1 MQVRAFSRR
10 VAIRI
15 RQLNTAAL
23 VAILLCTAGGTAAHG
38 QVTETPSRRASPK
51 ERKIDFARDIQ
62 PIFAKHCYSCHGPE
76 SEESGFRLDA
86 RERALAGG
94 DYGPAIVKGKSDK
107 SPLAM
112 RIAGLG
118 DDERMPP
125 EGGGKPLSTEQVAL
139 LRAWID
145 QGAFWPDA
153 ANAATKR
160 AGSDHW
166 SFQPI
171 VRPAVPEVI
180 NQAWVRNP
188 IDAFILAR
196 LDRERV
202 SPAPEADKYT
212 LIRRVTIDLIGL
224 PPTPAEVD
232 EFVGDTSSTA
242 YEKVVDRLLASPH
255 YGERYG
261 RYWLD
266 LARYAD
272 TDGYEKDLARP
283 HAWRYRDWVIH
294 ALNSDMPFDKF
305 TVLQLAGD
313 LVPDATVDRRSA
325 AGFHRNTLTNR
336 EGGADPEEDRTKQ
349 TVDRT
354 NTTGT
359 VWLGLTVGCANCH
372 THKYDPITQ
381 REYFGLYGFF
391 NNVEE
396 VDIALDGGGDKPIR
410 MGDVRNDSPR
420 TTAREFA
427 PGIAEREEPREN
439 YVHVRG
445 DFLTKGPVIEP
456 HTPEVLPPLK
466 PRGEKPDRL
475 DLARWIV
482 DPANPLTARVAANRF
497 WQWHFGRGLVNTGDD
512 FGTQGEP
519 PSHAELLDWLASE
532 LRDSGWQIKPL
543 HKLIVM
549 SATYRQSS
557 AARPELYERD
567 PYNTWLARQNRLRF
581 EAEIVRDAALAASG
595 LLNGKIGGASV
606 RPPQPP
612 EIAALSYAGS
622 VRWVESKGPDRY
634 RRGLYTWFQRTSP
647 YPTLMTFDAP
657 DSNLTCTR
665 RERSNTPLQ
674 ALTLL
679 NDIVFVECA
688 QALARRILQE
698 PMNDLVAAD
707 GTGGGEPAVVNE
719 AVVNARL
726 RFAFKLA
733 LNREATDS
741 ELSHL
746 RTLYSEA
753 RAAFEKDEESAKKLA
768 GDSAPATVPIA
779 EAAAWTLVARTLTNL
794 DEFITRE

>member
-1 MQVRAFSRR
+1 MRVRAFSRR

-23 VAILLCTAGGTAAHG
+23 VAILLWTAGGTAAHG
-38 QVTETPSRRASPK
+38 QVTETPSRRPSPK
-51 ERKIDFARDIQ
+51 EQKIDFARDIQ

-125 EGGGKPLSTEQVAL
+125 DGGGKPLSTEQVAL

-313 LVPDATVDRRSA
+313 LVPDATVDQRSA
-325 AGFHRNTLTNR
+325 TGFHRNTLTNR

-420 TTAREFA
+420 SKAREFA

-439 YVHVRG
+439 YLHVRG

-679 NDIVFVECA
+679 NDVVFVECA

-698 PMNDLVAAD
+698 PMNQVVAAD
-707 GTGGGEPAVVNE
+707 GTGGGDAAAVNQALVD
-719 AVVNARL
+719 ARL
-726 RFAFKLA
+726 RYAFKLT
-733 LNREATDS
+733 LSREATES
-741 ELSHL
+741 ELSL
-746 RTLYSEA
+746 LQTLYTKA
-753 RAAFEKDEESAKKLA
+753 RTAFESDVESAKKLMS
-768 GDSAPATVPIA
+768 GSLPETVPVA
-779 EAAAWTLVARTLTNL
+779 EGAAWTLVARTLTNL

>member
-1 MQVRAFSRR
+1 
-10 VAIRI
+10 
-15 RQLNTAAL
+15 
-23 VAILLCTAGGTAAHG
+23 
-38 QVTETPSRRASPK
+38 
-51 ERKIDFARDIQ
+51 
-62 PIFAKHCYSCHGPE
+62 
-76 SEESGFRLDA
+76 
-86 RERALAGG
+86 
-94 DYGPAIVKGKSDK
+94 
-107 SPLAM
+107 
-112 RIAGLG
+112 
-118 DDERMPP
+118 MPP
-125 EGGGKPLSTEQVAL
+125 EGEGKPLSAEQIAL
-139 LRAWID
+139 VRAWVD
-145 QGAFWPDA
+145 QGAVWPDGA
-153 ANAATKR
+153 DIATKR

-171 VRPAVPEVI
+171 VRPAVPEVKT
-180 NQAWVRNP
+180 QAWLRNS

-196 LDRERV
+196 LEHERV

-212 LIRRVTIDLIGL
+212 LIRRLTIDLIGL
-224 PPTPAEVD
+224 PPTPAELD
-232 EFVGDTSSTA
+232 EFINDTSPNA

-272 TDGYEKDLARP
+272 TDGYEKDLPRP
-283 HAWRYRDWVIH
+283 HAGRYRDWVIH
-294 ALNSDMPFDKF
+294 ALNSDMPFDQF

-313 LVPDATVDRRSA
+313 LVPDATVEQRSA
-325 AGFHRNTLTNR
+325 TGFHRNTLTNR

-391 NNVEE
+391 NNIDE
-396 VDIALDGGGDKPIR
+396 VDIALDGGADKPIR

-420 TTAREFA
+420 TKAREFA
-427 PGIAEREEPREN
+427 PGIEERKEPREN

-482 DPANPLTARVAANRF
+482 DPANPLTARVAVNRL

-519 PSHAELLDWLASE
+519 PSHPELLDWLASE
-532 LRDSGWQIKPL
+532 FRDSGWQIKRL

-567 PYNTWLARQNRLRF
+567 PYNTWVARQNRLRF
-581 EAEIVRDAALAASG
+581 EAEIVRDAALGVSG
-595 LLNGKIGGASV
+595 LLNAKVGGESV

-622 VRWVESKGPDRY
+622 VRWATSTGADRY

-679 NDIVFVECA
+679 NDVAFVECA
-688 QALARRILQE
+688 QALARRVLQE

-707 GTGGGEPAVVNE
+707 GTGGGDA
-719 AVVNARL
+719 AAMADALVNARL
-726 RFAFKLA
+726 RYAFRLA
-733 LNREATDS
+733 LSREASES
-741 ELSHL
+741 ELARL
-746 RTLYSEA
+746 RALYTES
-753 RAAFEKDEESAKKLA
+753 RAEFDKDEASAKKLA
-768 GDSAPATVPIA
+768 GESAPKSVPIA
-779 EAAAWTLVARTLTNL
+779 EAAAWTLIARTLTNL

>member
-1 MQVRAFSRR
+1 MR
-10 VAIRI
+10 VAHSSRFSEL
-15 RQLNTAAL
+15 RWAVTSAFLAAFLWNASDL
-23 VAILLCTAGGTAAHG
+23 VAHAQNNDAAFTKPAGAA
-38 QVTETPSRRASPK
+38 QKV
-51 ERKIDFARDIQ
+51 DFAREIQ
-62 PIFAKHCYSCHGPE
+62 PIFVKHCYSCHGPK

-125 EGGGKPLSTEQVAL
+125 EGGGKPLSAEQIAL
-139 LRAWID
+139 VRAWID
-145 QGAFWPDA
+145 QGADWPDA
-153 ANAATKR
+153 DNAATKR

-171 VRPAVPEVI
+171 VRPPQPEVRDRT
-180 NQAWVRNP
+180 WVRNP
-188 IDAFILAR
+188 IDAFILSR
-196 LDRERV
+196 LEHERV
-202 SPAPEADKYT
+202 TPAPEADKHT
-212 LIRRVTIDLIGL
+212 LIRRLSIDLLGL

-232 EFVGDTSSTA
+232 EFIGDTSANA
-242 YEKVVDRLLASPH
+242 YEKVVDRMLASPH

-283 HAWRYRDWVIH
+283 HAWRYRDWVIN
-294 ALNSDMPFDKF
+294 ALNRDMPFDKF

-313 LVPDATVDRRSA
+313 LLPGATVEQRSA
-325 AGFHRNTLTNR
+325 TGFHRNTLTNR

-396 VDIALDGGGDKPIR
+396 VDVALDGGADKPIR

-420 TTAREFA
+420 SKAREFA
-427 PGIAEREEPREN
+427 PGIEERKEPREN

-445 DFLTKGPVIEP
+445 DFLTKGPVIEA

-475 DLARWIV
+475 DLAHWIV
-482 DPANPLTARVAANRF
+482 DPANPLTARVAVNRF

-519 PSHAELLDWLASE
+519 PSHPELLDWLASE
-532 LRDSGWQIKPL
+532 FRDSGWQMKRL

-557 AARPELYERD
+557 AARPELYQRD

-581 EAEIVRDAALAASG
+581 EAEIVRDAAIAVSG
-595 LLNGKIGGASV
+595 LLNAEVGGASV

-647 YPTLMTFDAP
+647 YPTLMTFDAA

-679 NDIVFVECA
+679 NDVAFVECA
-688 QALARRILQE
+688 QALARRVLRE
-698 PMNDLVAAD
+698 PTNELVAAD
-707 GTGGGEPAVVNE
+707 GTGGGDAAVVND
-719 AVVNARL
+719 AHVTARL
-726 RFAFKLA
+726 RYAIKLS
-733 LNREATDS
+733 LGREATES
-741 ELSHL
+741 ELTKL
-746 RTLYSEA
+746 RALYTEA
-753 RAAFEKDEESAKKLA
+753 RAAFDKDEEGAKNLA
-768 GDSAPATVPIA
+768 GDSAPAAVPIA
-779 EAAAWTLVARTLTNL
+779 EAAAWTIVSRTLTNL